1 MGAPLTPA
9 KFIKGV
15 FSILQEHMTLHI
27 QWLVLSHSIE
37 PAVLIKNVKSQDSC
51 MITGLNPLGLVSGE
65 GVSNQRGG
73 ETVCKRII
81 SMTTEVGYQ
90 IILIL
95 IFYRPK
101 VFKVPVLIRTSF
113 AHY

>member
-1 MGAPLTPA
+1 MGASLTPA

-37 PAVLIKNVKSQDSC
+37 PAVLIKIVKSQDSC

-65 GVSNQRGG
+65 GVSNQRGHKRGG
-73 ETVCKRII
+73 EAVCKRII
-81 SMTTEVGYQ
+81 SMTTKVGYQ

-95 IFYRPK
+95 IF
-101 VFKVPVLIRTSF
+101 L
-113 AHY
+113 

>member
-1 MGAPLTPA
+1 MHDNRP
-9 KFIKGV
+9 
-15 FSILQEHMTLHI
+15 E
-27 QWLVLSHSIE
+27 
-37 PAVLIKNVKSQDSC
+37 
-51 MITGLNPLGLVSGE
+51 PLGLVSGE
-65 GVSNQRGG
+65 GVSNQRGHKRGG
-73 ETVCKRII
+73 EAVCKKII

-113 AHY
+113 ANY

>member
-51 MITGLNPLGLVSGE
+51 MITGLNPWGWYPE
-65 GVSNQRGG
+65 
-73 ETVCKRII
+73 
-81 SMTTEVGYQ
+81 
-90 IILIL
+90 
-95 IFYRPK
+95 K
-101 VFKVPVLIRTSF
+101 VFQIKEVTKEEGRRF
-113 AHY
+113 AKE